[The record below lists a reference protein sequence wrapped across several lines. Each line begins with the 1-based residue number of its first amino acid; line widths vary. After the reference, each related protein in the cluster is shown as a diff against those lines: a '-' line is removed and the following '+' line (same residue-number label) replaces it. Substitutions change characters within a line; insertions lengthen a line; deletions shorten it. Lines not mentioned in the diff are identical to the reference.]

1 MMSRKNFG
9 AIAVAAVTACVTTVG
24 IARADGVAEPYRDA
38 YRAAFKDQRVVFV
51 PVAGSV
57 DLVKG
62 WMAGL
67 HRELDPLGAKVEI
80 RDPNYDTNAGA
91 QAITSL
97 ISEKPAVI
105 IIQNPD
111 VSSYAR
117 LAKQAEA
124 AGIHVV
130 QINMAS
136 NYVSDSYVGADWA
149 EIGEMGANAMV
160 KACEGKSGKVAVI
173 QGALSAATS
182 SYQIKAIR
190 DVLAKHPEM
199 KIVSDQPADWD
210 TSKAKAI
217 MSTVLKQNPDLCAAF
232 GFWDGMDLGAAAAI
246 AEAGLTGKVFLG
258 TSGGGEMT
266 ACKRVKDGTF
276 DLDVSYDVPNQAAQ
290 LAGSIKYLLSSK
302 IAVGLAKGM
311 SYTTPVLITKEN
323 ASDPATC
330 WKIAQ

>member
-1 MMSRKNFG
+1 MSGKLKWG
-9 AIAVAAVTACVTTVG
+9 IMTVAALATFVTVNPA
-24 IARADGVAEPYRDA
+24 AYADGIAEPYRDN
-38 YRAAFKDQRVVFV
+38 YRAQFKDKEVVFV

-62 WMAGL
+62 WMSGL
-67 HRELDPLGAKVEI
+67 HRELDPLGVKVEI
-80 RDPNYDTNAGA
+80 RDPNYDTSAGA

-97 ISEKPAVI
+97 IAQKPAVI

-149 EIGEMGANAMV
+149 EIGEIGANAMI

-182 SYQIKAIR
+182 SWQIKAIR
-190 DVLAKHPEM
+190 DVLAKHPEI
-199 KIVSDQPADWD
+199 KVVSDQPADWD
-210 TSKAKAI
+210 PSKAKAI
-217 MSTVLKQNPDLCAAF
+217 MSTLLKQNPDLCAAF

-246 AEAGLTGKVFLG
+246 SEAGLTGKVFLG

-266 ACKRVKDGTF
+266 ACKRVADGTF
-276 DLDVSYDVPNQAAQ
+276 DLDISYDVPNQAAQ
-290 LAGSIKYLLSSK
+290 LAGSIKYLISSK
-302 IAVGLAKGM
+302 VTPGQLKGM
-311 SYTTPVLITKEN
+311 SYTTPVLITKSN
-323 ASDPATC
+323 AADPTTC